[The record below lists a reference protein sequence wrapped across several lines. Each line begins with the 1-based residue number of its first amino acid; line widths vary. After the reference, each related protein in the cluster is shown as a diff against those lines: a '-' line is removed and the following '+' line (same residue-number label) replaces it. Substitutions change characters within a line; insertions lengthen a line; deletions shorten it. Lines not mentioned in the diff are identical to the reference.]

1 MLKAVTTLLIR
12 ELVQIHAT
20 VTAGREADKRR
31 EREREQRGIEE
42 RERRRE
48 RRTDLHPHAEGD
60 STWDCNGKLSKKS
73 KT

>member
-42 RERRRE
+42 RQRDGERETDRPTPTRRGGQYVG
-48 RRTDLHPHAEGD
+48 L
-60 STWDCNGKLSKKS
+60 
-73 KT
+73 